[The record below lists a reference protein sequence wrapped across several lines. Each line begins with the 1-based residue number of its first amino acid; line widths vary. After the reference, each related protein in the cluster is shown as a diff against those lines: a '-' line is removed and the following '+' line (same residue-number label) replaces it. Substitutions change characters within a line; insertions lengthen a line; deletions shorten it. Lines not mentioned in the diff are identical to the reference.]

1 MILLLQE
8 LFLKKRK
15 VNFEQTINV
24 TEMLQK
30 YY

>member
-1 MILLLQE
+1 MTLLLQE
-8 LFLKKRK
+8 LFLKKGK
-15 VNFEQTINV
+15 VNFEQTTNV